1 MIAEMIVFGHLAE
14 SQQSSVSNVKQNLYF
29 QISKNVILKNQVFT
43 KLVVFQQGFT
53 NGVLEV

>member
-1 MIAEMIVFGHLAE
+1 MIVFGHLAE
-14 SQQSSVSNVKQNLYF
+14 SQQSSVSNVKQNLNF

>member
-1 MIAEMIVFGHLAE
+1 
-14 SQQSSVSNVKQNLYF
+14 SQSSVSNVKQNLNF
-29 QISKNVILKNQVFT
+29 QISKSVILKNQVFT